1 MSFTFFNNN
10 LFRWW
15 HLFIITMLSSENFQP
30 FSLRAWHTS
39 VNTISMNEWMA
50 TTFFLKWRNSVPSQ
64 KKKKINK
71 NNCNCWK
78 ILHSNLQK
86 RYAFFRNNYFLYEQV
101 FHYGFVYKIV
111 VVCNFSV
118 YKLIGWVFFVV
129 YLVIIDQSPKT
140 WRCFI

>member
-1 MSFTFFNNN
+1 MAFIYYYYA
-10 LFRWW
+10 LFRKFPT
-15 HLFIITMLSSENFQP
+15 LLTQ
-30 FSLRAWHTS
+30 SLAHQCKY
-39 VNTISMNEWMA
+39 NIHEWMDGYN
-50 TTFFLKWRNSVPSQ
+50 FFLEMKKFSTFS
-64 KKKKINK
+64 KKKINK